1 MAAKNQAAGGQEVRI
16 KLNGRYGFQEV
27 RIHLSEDSELGRGS
41 YGSVVK
47 AALDDLPCAAKVL
60 HQTFFS
66 SNDPAARDFAA
77 RFEQESQIM
86 RGLNHPNIVRF
97 LDMVQDPNSGRLIL
111 LMELMKESLT
121 HFLELST
128 TPLPYH
134 TQVNISHDIAMAV
147 AHLHK
152 NRIIHRDLSS
162 NNVLLTTGCQAKVT
176 DFGMSKI
183 ADSNHTLTHSQVTQ
197 CPGTLAYM
205 PPEALLSKATYS
217 EKLDSFSVGVLMIQ
231 TITRKFPAPTE
242 AHIPHEH
249 PESPTGIVLIPVPE
263 TDRRKADISNIPT
276 SHPILPIAKSCLKDR
291 YQQRPD
297 ASQLCQSLA
306 YLKTSSAYEESTTK
320 NPSPLALFSQG
331 NINMEHGAKEL
342 QHSDNSL
349 KPQVNMLVLEDYM
362 YVY

>member
-16 KLNGRYGFQEV
+16 ELNGWYGFQEV

-47 AALDDLPCAAKVL
+47 AVLDDLPSAAKVL

-86 RGLNHPNIVRF
+86 RRLNHPNIVRF
-97 LDMVQDPNSGRLIL
+97 LGMVQDPNSGRFIL

-162 NNVLLTTGCQAKVT
+162 NNVLLTAGCQAKVT

-183 ADSNHTLTHSQVTQ
+183 ANSNHTLTRSQVTQ

-205 PPEALLSKATYS
+205 PPEALMSKATYS
-217 EKLDSFSVGVLMIQ
+217 EKLDSFSMGVLMIQ
-231 TITRKFPAPTE
+231 TITRKFPVPTE
-242 AHIPHEH
+242 AHIPRED
-249 PESPTGIVLIPVPE
+249 PESPTGIVMVPVPE
-263 TDRRKADISNIPT
+263 IDRRKADMSNIPT
-276 SHPILPIAKSCLKDR
+276 FHPILPIAKSCLKDR

-306 YLKTSSAYEESTTK
+306 DLKTSSAYEESTTK
-320 NPSPLALFSQG
+320 TSSPSLSPDQD
-331 NINMEHGAKEL
+331 NEQGAKEF
-342 QHSDNSL
+342 QHSDKPL
-349 KPQVNMLVLEDYM
+349 KPQVNIEHTVCLLEI
-362 YVY
+362 

>member
-1 MAAKNQAAGGQEVRI
+1 MAAKNQADGQKVRI

-97 LDMVQDPNSGRLIL
+97 LGMVQDPNSGRLIL

-128 TPLPYH
+128 VLLPYH
-134 TQVNISHDIAMAV
+134 AQVNISHDIAMAV

-162 NNVLLTTGCQAKVT
+162 NNVLLTAGCQAKVT

-183 ADSNHTLTHSQVTQ
+183 ADSNHTLTHSRVTQ

-205 PPEALLSKATYS
+205 PPEALLPKPSYS
-217 EKLDSFSVGVLMIQ
+217 EKLDSFSMGVLMIQ
-231 TITRKFPAPTE
+231 AITRKFPAPTE
-242 AHIPHEH
+242 AHITREDS
-249 PESPTGIVLIPVPE
+249 ESPTGLVMIPVPE
-263 TDRRKADISNIPT
+263 IDRRKADMSYIPT
-276 SHPILPIAKSCLKDR
+276 FHPILPIAKSCLKDR

-306 YLKTSSAYEESTTK
+306 DLKTSTAYEKSTAK
-320 NPSPLALFSQG
+320 NSSPLASFRHDQG
-331 NINMEHGAKEL
+331 NTKVMEQGAKEL
-342 QHSDNSL
+342 QHSDKPLKSL
-349 KPQVNMLVLEDYM
+349 VNM
-362 YVY
+362 